1 MVMVNK
7 IKILILVVAM
17 AGLESCKKETNV
29 VYEVNESTVNTFGNP
44 KERIKTTVE
53 FISIA
58 YQDLFGSTISA
69 QKLASLSV
77 AYTAFGDKKLIEDM
91 IIKNFINQPNT
102 TIPTPAYM
110 QGDKKKF
117 IAETYKKIYNRNP
130 GEYEIWFL
138 EKQITDNSSL
148 TPKMIYYAL
157 MTSDEYRYY

>member
-1 MVMVNK
+1 MVNK
-7 IKILILVVAM
+7 IKLLILDFII
-17 AGLESCKKETNV
+17 AGLGSCKKETNV

-58 YQDLFGSTISA
+58 YQDLFGNTISA
-69 QKLASLSV
+69 QKLSSLSV

-102 TIPTPAYM
+102 TIPTQAVM
-110 QGDKKKF
+110 MADKQKF
-117 IAETYKKIYNRNP
+117 ISETFKKIYNRNP
-130 GEYEIWFL
+130 GEYETWFM
-138 EKQITDNSSL
+138 EKEITDNASL
-148 TPKMIYYAL
+148 TPKMIYYAM